1 MMAASLYLLREPLEG
16 IESSLFAPLDAESMF
31 LIEGGLPSS
40 SKSFAEIVPK
50 RDLKEVSSQS
60 SVTEAEL
67 LELVFAHG
75 KVIVL

>member
-1 MMAASLYLLREPLEG
+1 MMAASLYLLREPLEE
-16 IESSLFAPLDAESMF
+16 IESSLFIPLDAEAAL

-50 RDLKEVSSQS
+50 NDRKDVSSQS
-60 SVTEAEL
+60 SMTEAEL

>member
-16 IESSLFAPLDAESMF
+16 IESSLFAPLDAESAF

-40 SKSFAEIVPK
+40 SKSFAEIVQK
-50 RDLKEVSSQS
+50 SDRKEVSSQS

>member
-16 IESSLFAPLDAESMF
+16 IESSLFAPLDAESTF

-40 SKSFAEIVPK
+40 SKSFAEIVQK
-50 RDLKEVSSQS
+50 SDRKEVSSQS